1 MWRTENVARVQAMTV
16 IDQNTDKAH
25 SQAPFRFLRFRAL
38 ARSREGAAAIE
49 FALLAIPYFLVIFAI
64 LETFVA
70 FAAEELVSN
79 AVDTMSRKMRT
90 GQITY
95 NLGRTTDMNQAQF
108 RQAFCNEISILIRCS
123 TTEVATPSKLYVDV
137 QAFSTFSAIPT
148 TIPKL
153 STNKYADINTAA
165 FKYTPGG
172 AGTINM
178 VRAYYRWEIITDLVR
193 PYITTIR
200 PSDGSMPS
208 YYLIVATAAF
218 QNEQYP

>member
-1 MWRTENVARVQAMTV
+1 MTV
-16 IDQNTDKAH
+16 IDQKTDKGRAF
-25 SQAPFRFLRFRAL
+25 APFRFLRFRAL

-79 AVDTMSRKMRT
+79 AVDTMSRRMRT

-108 RQAFCNEISILIRCS
+108 RQAFCDEVSILIRCS
-123 TTEVATPSKLYVDV
+123 ATEVATPSKLYLDV
-137 QAFSTFSAIPT
+137 QTFSTFSAIPT
-148 TIPKL
+148 TIPKV
-153 STNKYADINTAA
+153 STDKYADITTAA
-165 FKYTPGG
+165 FKYAPGG

-178 VRAYYRWEIITDLVR
+178 LRAYYRWEIITDLVR

-200 PSDGSMPS
+200 PSGGSMPS
-208 YYLIVATAAF
+208 QYLIVGTAAF

>member
-1 MWRTENVARVQAMTV
+1 MTA
-16 IDQNTDKAH
+16 IDQQTDKRRAF
-25 SQAPFRFLRFRAL
+25 APFRFSRFRAL
-38 ARSREGAAAIE
+38 ARSRDGAAAIE

-79 AVDTMSRKMRT
+79 GVDTMSRRMRT

-108 RQAFCNEISILIRCS
+108 RQAFCDEISILVRCS
-123 TTEVATPSKLYVDV
+123 ASEVATPSKLYLDV
-137 QAFSTFSAIPT
+137 QTFSTFSAIPT

-153 STNKYADINTAA
+153 STDKYADINTAA
-165 FKYTPGG
+165 FKYAPGG
-172 AGTINM
+172 AGTINLM
-178 VRAYYRWEIITDLVR
+178 RAYYRWEIITDLVR

-208 YYLIVATAAF
+208 QYLIVATAAF

>member
-1 MWRTENVARVQAMTV
+1 MTA
-16 IDQNTDKAH
+16 IDQQTDKGRAFVW
-25 SQAPFRFLRFRAL
+25 FRFSRFRAL
-38 ARSREGAAAIE
+38 ARSRDGAAAIE

-79 AVDTMSRKMRT
+79 GVDTMSRRMRT

-108 RQAFCNEISILIRCS
+108 RQAFCNEISILVRCS
-123 TTEVATPSKLYVDV
+123 ASEVATPSKLYLDV
-137 QAFSTFSAIPT
+137 QTFSTFSAIPT

-153 STNKYADINTAA
+153 SADKYADINTTA
-165 FKYTPGG
+165 FKYAPGG

-208 YYLIVATAAF
+208 QYLIVATAAF

>member
-1 MWRTENVARVQAMTV
+1 MTV
-16 IDQNTDKAH
+16 VDQKTDRERAFAPNRF
-25 SQAPFRFLRFRAL
+25 SQFRAV
-38 ARSREGAAAIE
+38 ARSRDGAAAIE

-64 LETFVA
+64 LETFIA

-79 AVDTMSRKMRT
+79 AVDTMSRRMRT

-95 NLGRTTDMNQAQF
+95 NLGRTTDMSRTQF
-108 RQAFCNEISILIRCS
+108 RQAFCNEISILISCS
-123 TTEVATPSKLYVDV
+123 TSEAATPSKLYVDV
-137 QAFSTFSAIPT
+137 QTFGTFSAIPT
-148 TIPKL
+148 TIPKV
-153 STNKYADINTAA
+153 SSDRYADINTAA

-178 VRAYYRWEIITDLVR
+178 LRAYYRWEIITDLVR

-200 PSDGSMPS
+200 PSDGSMPTQ
-208 YYLIVATAAF
+208 YLIIATSAF